1 MQNKTATMKLLKKE
15 PGHKW
20 EFENIGGSTRVK
32 ITSGKDIAHLYE
44 LDRKMWTVLSCPVK
58 GLEIC
63 EKSLSYIDC
72 DNDGKIHLDDVV
84 RTANWITEALKNPD
98 MLLKGD
104 SSIDISWIDTETE
117 TGRKLYNS
125 AKQILEN
132 LGKDTTEISISDIS
146 DNSAIFAK
154 TRFNGDG
161 IITEASADTEEEKS
175 AIAAAIAT
183 AGQVTDRSGAPG
195 VTAELIETFY
205 KSLEEYAAW
214 QDASVSAPFGEQT
227 EAALS
232 AYNALDAKVRDFFT
246 RSRLA
251 AFAPDS
257 TSALDVQTARIES
270 ISAEDLNGKTAEIA
284 SYPIARIT
292 GKPEIDLNGP
302 VNPAWAADF
311 RTLRS
316 IAMDSSMNVLTE
328 SDWDAIGE
336 KFSAYTA
343 WKTAKAGSM
352 VEALGD
358 GKIREL
364 LTQNRKEALLNLVA
378 KDSELKEEAE
388 NIELVG
394 KFMYIYRDFY
404 MLLRNFVTFQ
414 DFYNP
419 DKNVRAVFQAGT
431 LIIDQRACHL
441 CINVADAAKHGI
453 MAPSSGMYL
462 LYCDCTT
469 KTVPGVKQIVAAVT
483 VGDIGDLS
491 VGKNAIFYDIDGL
504 DWDAVVTKI
513 IENPISISQAFWSPY
528 RRMAQTVENFIN
540 KSAAEKDAKIMAEA
554 NKKITEAPAAGGADA
569 KPASQPFD
577 IAKFAGIFA
586 ALGMALGM
594 IGSFFVSLA
603 KGFVAL
609 TWWQAIL
616 VFLGIILLISGPSM
630 VMAWMKLRRRNLA
643 PLLNANGWA
652 INAAAKISI
661 PFGATLTDIVKFPK
675 LKLKDPYARKGI
687 AMWAKWCISIGC
699 IAVVCIIL
707 WLCNLLAWASLP
719 SPFFKEKEVVI
730 ESAEAQ
736 AAEAS
741 AEEASA
747 EDTAIAE

>member
-1 MQNKTATMKLLKKE
+1 MKLLKKGA
-15 PGHKW
+15 GHKW

-32 ITSGKDIAHLYE
+32 ITSGDDIAHLHE

-58 GLEIC
+58 GLEIN
-63 EKSLSYIDC
+63 EKSLSYIDS
-72 DNDGKIHLDDVV
+72 DNDGRIHLDDVV
-84 RTANWITEALKNPD
+84 RTADWVTGSLKNPD

-104 SSIDISWIDTETE
+104 SSIDINEIDTSTD
-117 TGRKLYNS
+117 TGKKLYSS

-132 LGKDTTEISISDIS
+132 LGKEGSVISISDIS
-146 DNSAIFAK
+146 DSSAIFAK

-161 IITEASADTEEEKS
+161 VITETSADTEEEKS
-175 AIAAAIAT
+175 AILAAIAT
-183 AGQVTDRSGAPG
+183 IGQATDRSGVPG
-195 VTAELIETFY
+195 ITAEIITTFY
-205 KSLEEYAAW
+205 KALAEYAAW
-214 QDASVSAPFGEQT
+214 KDSAVNAPFGDRT
-227 EAALS
+227 EDALS

-257 TSALDVQTARIES
+257 AAALDVQTSRIEA

-292 GKPEIDLNGP
+292 GKAEISLDGP

-311 RTLRS
+311 MTLRS
-316 IAMDSSMNVLTE
+316 IAMDKGTAALTE
-328 SDWDAIGE
+328 EDWNAIGD
-336 KFSAYTA
+336 KFSAYNA
-343 WKTAKAGSM
+343 WKAAKAGSA
-352 VEALGD
+352 VESLGE

-364 LTQNRKEALLNLVA
+364 LGQGKEQALLDLVA
-378 KDSELKEEAE
+378 RDTELKEEAE

-394 KFMYIYRDFY
+394 KFMYIYRDFFT
-404 MLLRNFVTFQ
+404 LLKNFVTFQ

-419 DKNVRAVFQAGT
+419 DKKVKAIFQAGT

-441 CINVADAAKHGI
+441 CMNVADAAKHGI

-462 LYCDCTT
+462 LYCDCVT

-483 VGDIGDLS
+483 IGDIGDLS
-491 VGKNAIFYDIDGL
+491 VGKNAIFYDNDGL

-528 RRMAQTVENFIN
+528 RRMAQAVENFIN
-540 KSAAEKDAKIMAEA
+540 KSAADKDAKIMAEA
-554 NKKITEAPAAGGADA
+554 NKKITEAPAPGSADA
-569 KPASQPFD
+569 KPAAQPFD

-594 IGSFFVSLA
+594 IGSFLVNLA

-652 INAAAKISI
+652 INASANISI

-687 AMWAKWCISIGC
+687 PTWAKWCISLGC
-699 IAVVCIIL
+699 TAVVVIAL

-719 SPFFKEKEVVI
+719 SPFFKSGKAEISVE
-730 ESAEAQ
+730 AEAPAAGTP
-736 AAEAS
+736 AAEAPA
-741 AEEASA
+741 AEPETA
-747 EDTAIAE
+747 E